1 MEKEVVNSLE
11 DKVKIGVRYG
21 FRIPLNE
28 GPSFDEFY
36 TFLYSSLARFE
47 TEEKFD
53 RDNVKIRRL
62 KDVIRR
68 DSKEGT
74 LYVRIGLKYNLEI
87 NISWINGEG
96 LDGYI
101 LFKERIGVDSSND
114 ETGLVAKVF
123 NIFLDSGYNKWG
135 IDFLGID

>member
-36 TFLYSSLARFE
+36 TFFCNSLARFE

-53 RDNVKIRRL
+53 GDNVKIRRL

-114 ETGLVAKVF
+114 EAGLIGKVF
-123 NIFLDSGYNKWG
+123 NIFLDSEYNKWG

>member
-1 MEKEVVNSLE
+1 
-11 DKVKIGVRYG
+11 
-21 FRIPLNE
+21 
-28 GPSFDEFY
+28 
-36 TFLYSSLARFE
+36 
-47 TEEKFD
+47 
-53 RDNVKIRRL
+53 
-62 KDVIRR
+62 
-68 DSKEGT
+68 

-114 ETGLVAKVF
+114 EAGLIGKVF
-123 NIFLDSGYNKWG
+123 NIFLDSEYNKWG